1 MIWRFGYD
9 YQMLLLCAS
18 ATEACENVFYSYK
31 KKKNQKSKIVVLSYS
46 LGWDLFPLYS
56 FAKFSCNL

>member
-31 KKKNQKSKIVVLSYS
+31 KKKNQK
-46 LGWDLFPLYS
+46 
-56 FAKFSCNL
+56 

>member
-31 KKKNQKSKIVVLSYS
+31 KKKKSEVENSCLIVFFRLGPFPS
-46 LGWDLFPLYS
+46 LFL
-56 FAKFSCNL
+56 C